1 MTFSL
6 SGMSPVLMTEIVD
19 EIVTELQSDA
29 ELMGTPL
36 NGNIYP
42 DIEPGH
48 DYPVL
53 VVLGVIGEVTRTLN
67 AQHVWRDAEI
77 QVTAR
82 DKGGTDKGS
91 LVLIMRRV
99 SIVLEGLRI
108 QRNGL
113 YIGPIHEIRERPRGP
128 DRVNDDL
135 YPQIVVEYDCK
146 AYRHS
151 V

>member
-1 MTFSL
+1 MTTNA
-6 SGMSPVLMTEIVD
+6 PVLVSEIVD
-19 EIVTELQSDA
+19 EVIEVFQADPELQ
-29 ELMGTPL
+29 GTPL

-42 DIEPGH
+42 DTEPG
-48 DYPVL
+48 DTYPVL

-67 AQHVWRDAEI
+67 ARHVWRDAEI

-82 DKGGTDKGS
+82 DKGGTDKGA

-99 SIVLEGLRI
+99 SILLEGLRI
-108 QRNGL
+108 QRNGM
-113 YIGPIHEIRERPRGP
+113 YIGPFTEVRERPRGP

-135 YPQIVVEYDCK
+135 YPQIVVEYECK
-146 AYRHS
+146 AYR